1 MNSRKISGIN
11 SKHLKLNNTIL
22 NNPWIKEEVEREIK
36 KYFEV
41 NENATTTDQNLQDA
55 GKAVLREKGI
65 ALNT

>member
-41 NENATTTDQNLQDA
+41 NENATTTDQNL
-55 GKAVLREKGI
+55 
-65 ALNT
+65 